1 MIYGLT
7 RRAFVEDGAAIAAM
21 DLQALR
27 STARSWQA
35 LDADRRL
42 QLVDCALKPAND
54 ICDALPIAL

>member
-21 DLQALR
+21 DVQALR

-35 LDADRRL
+35 LDAERRL
-42 QLVDCALKPAND
+42 QLVDCALNPAND
-54 ICDALPIAL
+54 ACADLRIAL